1 MSARAKS
8 KYGSLRREAQI
19 GSTPDPS
26 EASGPKEI
34 R

>member
-8 KYGSLRREAQI
+8 KKYSLRRQAQI
-19 GSTPDPS
+19 GPTPGPS
-26 EASGPKEI
+26 EASGPKEV